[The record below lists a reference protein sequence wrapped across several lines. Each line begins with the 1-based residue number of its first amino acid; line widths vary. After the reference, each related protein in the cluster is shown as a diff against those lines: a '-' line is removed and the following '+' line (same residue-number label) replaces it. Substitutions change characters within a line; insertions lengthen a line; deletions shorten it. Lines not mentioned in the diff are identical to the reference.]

1 MSDQDQDQNQDQ
13 NPNQD
18 PQPDEAYATKVFVI
32 TTICVVLYVGSVI
45 TFIL

>member
-1 MSDQDQDQNQDQ
+1 MSDHESNHESNKDST
-13 NPNQD
+13 
-18 PQPDEAYATKVFVI
+18 PDAAYATKVFII